1 MTQFNPVDHPHRRY
15 NPLTGQWI
23 LVSPHR
29 AKRPWQGA
37 QETPA
42 KQVLPAHDP
51 DCFLCAGNVRVTGD
65 KNPDYTGTYVFTND
79 FAALMSDTPD
89 APESHDPLMRCQSA
103 RGTSRVICFSPDHS
117 KTLPELSVAAL
128 TEIVK
133 TWQEQTAELGKT
145 YPWVQVFENKG
156 AAMGCSNPH
165 PHGQI
170 WANSFLPNEA
180 EREDRLQKEYFA
192 EQKSPMLVDYVQREL
207 ADGSRTV
214 VETEHWLAVVPY
226 WAAWPFETLLLPK
239 AHVLRITD
247 LTDAQRSDLALAL
260 KKLTSRYD
268 NLFYDLVA
276 GFEDLPQ
283 LSAENNCPDFCFYL
297 AETLMV
303 IDHQKKS
310 TRIQASLFA
319 PNEEEKQRLTARLN
333 ELRQQ
338 LTEAAP
344 PLPVV
349 SVPHMRCE
357 CNQSDEE
364 FGGVVRLLQ
373 KAIRA
378 GEIFQVVPSRRFSL
392 PCPSPLAAYYV
403 LKKSNPSPYMFFMQ
417 DNDFTLF
424 GASPESSLKYD
435 ATSRQIEIY
444 PIAGTR
450 PRGRRADGSLDRDLD
465 SRIELEMRTD
475 HKELSEHLMLVDL
488 ARNDLARICTPGSRY
503 VADLTKVDRY
513 SYVMHL
519 VSRVVGELRHDLDA
533 LHAYRACMN
542 MGTLSG
548 APKVRAMQLIAEAE
562 GRRRG
567 SYGGAVGYFTA
578 HGDLDTCIVIRS
590 ALVENGIATV
600 QAGAGVVLDSVPQSE
615 ADETRNKARAVLR
628 AIATA
633 HHAQET
639 F

>member
-1 MTQFNPVDHPHRRY
+1 MQTPKPTLELLTCDAAYRENPTSLFH
-15 NPLTGQWI
+15 
-23 LVSPHR
+23 
-29 AKRPWQGA
+29 
-37 QETPA
+37 
-42 KQVLPAHDP
+42 QV
-51 DCFLCAGNVRVTGD
+51 C
-65 KNPDYTGTYVFTND
+65 
-79 FAALMSDTPD
+79 
-89 APESHDPLMRCQSA
+89 
-103 RGTSRVICFSPDHS
+103 
-117 KTLPELSVAAL
+117 
-128 TEIVK
+128 
-133 TWQEQTAELGKT
+133 
-145 YPWVQVFENKG
+145 
-156 AAMGCSNPH
+156 
-165 PHGQI
+165 
-170 WANSFLPNEA
+170 
-180 EREDRLQKEYFA
+180 
-192 EQKSPMLVDYVQREL
+192 
-207 ADGSRTV
+207 GSRP
-214 VETEHWLAVVPY
+214 A
-226 WAAWPFETLLLPK
+226 TLLLESADIDSK
-239 AHVLRITD
+239 DDLKSLLLVDSALRITALGD
-247 LTDAQRSDLALAL
+247 TVTIQALSDNGTSLLTLLDAALPTGVENERQP
-260 KKLTSRYD
+260 TSRILHFPAVSALLD
-268 NLFYDLVA
+268 EDARLCSLSVFDAFRLLQELVNVPADEREAMFFGGLFAYDLVA

-283 LSAENNCPDFCFYL
+283 LEADNRCPDYCFYL

-303 IDHQKKS
+303 IDHQKRS
-310 TRIQASLFA
+310 TRIQASLFTQNDA
-319 PNEEEKQRLTARLN
+319 EKQRLTDRLAHLSQQLN
-333 ELRQQ
+333 EP
-338 LTEAAP
+338 AP

-349 SVPHMRCE
+349 SVPQMRCE

-364 FGGVVRLLQ
+364 FGAVVRNLQ

-513 SYVMHL
+513 SFVMHL
-519 VSRVVGELRHDLDA
+519 VSRVVGELRSDLDV

-590 ALVENGIATV
+590 ALVEDGVATV
-600 QAGAGVVLDSVPQSE
+600 QAGAGIVLDSVPQSE

>member
-1 MTQFNPVDHPHRRY
+1 MQTQKPTLELLACDAAYRENPTALFHQVC
-15 NPLTGQWI
+15 G
-23 LVSPHR
+23 
-29 AKRPWQGA
+29 ARPA
-37 QETPA
+37 
-42 KQVLPAHDP
+42 
-51 DCFLCAGNVRVTGD
+51 
-65 KNPDYTGTYVFTND
+65 
-79 FAALMSDTPD
+79 
-89 APESHDPLMRCQSA
+89 
-103 RGTSRVICFSPDHS
+103 
-117 KTLPELSVAAL
+117 
-128 TEIVK
+128 
-133 TWQEQTAELGKT
+133 
-145 YPWVQVFENKG
+145 
-156 AAMGCSNPH
+156 
-165 PHGQI
+165 
-170 WANSFLPNEA
+170 
-180 EREDRLQKEYFA
+180 
-192 EQKSPMLVDYVQREL
+192 
-207 ADGSRTV
+207 
-214 VETEHWLAVVPY
+214 
-226 WAAWPFETLLLPK
+226 TLLLESADIDSK
-239 AHVLRITD
+239 DDLKSLLLVDSALRITAIGD
-247 LTDAQRSDLALAL
+247 TVTIQALSANGASLLPLLDAALPAGV
-260 KKLTSRYD
+260 D
-268 NLFYDLVA
+268 NEQQPNGRHLRFPAVSPLLDEDARLCSLSVFDAFRLLQGLVNVPAQEREAMFFGGLFSYDLVA

-283 LSAENNCPDFCFYL
+283 LEAGNRCPDYCFYL

-310 TRIQASLFA
+310 TRIQASVFT
-319 PNEEEKQRLTARLN
+319 PNDAERQRLNARLAQ
-333 ELRQQ
+333 LSQQ
-338 LTEAAP
+338 LTEPAP
-344 PLPVV
+344 PLPVTE
-349 SVPHMRCE
+349 VPQMRCE

-364 FGGVVRLLQ
+364 FGAVVRGMQ

-417 DNDFTLF
+417 DDEFTLF

-435 ATSRQIEIY
+435 ASSRQIEIY

-450 PRGRRADGSLDRDLD
+450 LRGRRADGSLDRDLD

-513 SYVMHL
+513 SFVMHL
-519 VSRVVGELRHDLDA
+519 VSRVVGELRSDLDV

-590 ALVENGIATV
+590 ALVEDGIATV
-600 QAGAGVVLDSVPQSE
+600 QAGAGIVLDSVPQSE